1 MASAFAWTWWTPIPS
16 SKQTELRV
24 GRLTKAHGL
33 KGGLKLELFTD
44 DPARRFVPGAV
55 FSLQVPTSSE
65 WHGKTLEL
73 AELRWYNAQPV
84 GFFKDIT
91 DRTMAET
98 LVKAILWISQDES
111 EQSDEEDAW
120 YDHQLVGLGVVR
132 DGVRIGVVRRVD
144 HMPAQDLLAIETA
157 SGTEVLVPFVKA
169 IVPAVDIALG
179 IVTVTPP
186 VGLFEELPDEAPV
199 ADASVNADASA
210 DADADDAPAD
220 AADAADADDAE
231 DADGA
236 DRTEN
241 AAEGDA
247 DSAEPADDASRD

>member
-1 MASAFAWTWWTPIPS
+1 MASAFAWTWWIPIPS

-84 GFFKDIT
+84 GFFVGVP
-91 DRTMAET
+91 DRTVAET

-144 HMPAQDLLAIETA
+144 HLPAQDLLAIEIA

-169 IVPAVDIALG
+169 IVPAVDLAEG

-186 VGLFEELPDEAPV
+186 AGLFEELPDEDP
-199 ADASVNADASA
+199 
-210 DADADDAPAD
+210 APAAEG
-220 AADAADADDAE
+220 AAPAG
-231 DADGA
+231 ADGA
-236 DRTEN
+236 DEDERADAERADATVDGTGNAAGTEN

-247 DSAEPADDASRD
+247 DEADRASDAPRD